1 MRARIEHLVFLLALA
16 AVPAFVFFDIGTR
29 FVADGVASG
38 SAENNAAMYPRLVA
52 AIMAALVALQAGR
65 SLLAAD
71 TVDDAEQRSDSVW
84 QFLQRYGRVT
94 AAFVLFLLYLWAFR
108 WFGFVYATP
117 VFAALMQMTLGVRNP
132 IIIGVYAAGLTGI
145 IWFAFSELLNL
156 ALPAGDYFG

>member
-52 AIMAALVALQAGR
+52 AIMAVLIALKAGR
-65 SLLAAD
+65 SLLA
-71 TVDDAEQRSDSVW
+71 TDAAEDGDHQSDSVW
-84 QFLQRYGRVT
+84 QFLRRYGRVT
-94 AAFVLFLLYLWAFR
+94 AAFILFLLYLWAFR

-117 VFAALMQMTLGVRNP
+117 VFAALMQIALGARNP
-132 IIIGVYAAGLTGI
+132 IMVGVYSAGLTGV